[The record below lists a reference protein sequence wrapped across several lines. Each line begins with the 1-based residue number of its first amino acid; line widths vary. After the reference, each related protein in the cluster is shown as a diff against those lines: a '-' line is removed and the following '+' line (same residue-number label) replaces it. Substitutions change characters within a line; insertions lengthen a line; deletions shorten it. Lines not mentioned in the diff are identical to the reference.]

1 MEILEAVASRRSIR
15 TFTDRP
21 VARDVLNRVLTAAA
35 RTPSGGNL
43 QPWHIYVLTGDRL
56 QELKKRIAD
65 RVAVGDGGDEPEF
78 ACYPPQLGSP
88 YRERL
93 ADMGSRRY
101 GALGI
106 ARDDTESRARARAE
120 NWNCFG
126 ASTALF
132 CYLDRDVPPP
142 QWADAGMYLQTVMLL
157 LRSEGLHSCTQIA
170 WAEYHR
176 TVDRVIAPPV
186 RRMLFCGMSIG
197 FADPA
202 ATHPYLPRA
211 PLAETVTFLD

>member
-1 MEILEAVASRRSIR
+1 MDVYEAVQSRQSIR
-15 TFTDRP
+15 AFTDRP
-21 VARDVLNRVLTAAA
+21 VPRDVLDRVLTAAV

-56 QELKKRIAD
+56 AELKKRIAE
-65 RVAVGDGGDEPEF
+65 RVAAGDSGDEPEF
-78 ACYPPQLGSP
+78 AFYPPRLASP

-93 ADMGSRRY
+93 AEMGARRY

-106 ARDDTESRARARAE
+106 AYDDTEARARVRAE

-132 CYLDRDVPPP
+132 CYLDRNMPAP

-176 TVDRVIAPPV
+176 TVDEVISPPAE
-186 RRMLFCGMSIG
+186 RMLFCGMSMG
-197 FADPA
+197 FPHPA
-202 ATHPYLPRA
+202 ATHLCLPRA
-211 PLAETVTFLD
+211 SLAETVTFLE